1 MGKKK
6 QGQEKSA
13 GSQEASTSGPTGGGG
28 EASGGPAWLGGGAE
42 DPPQC
47 FHPHAQAVNQ
57 QGLAQGPLCSAG
69 PAAKGCNLCPQAL
82 GGAACLSGQAPNS
95 GGTRREASER
105 LGEEVAELGPQSPAV
120 QTLCKLGDGSHALSP
135 EVLPRRQEKL
145 HTWAR
150 LRPTQASGKP
160 RGELMETLRAS
171 PEVNRGNLLGGGG
184 GPRRGTPGPRPT

>member
-95 GGTRREASER
+95 GGTRRVSLFFLRPQTAASLRQKER
-105 LGEEVAELGPQSPAV
+105 HE
-120 QTLCKLGDGSHALSP
+120 ALS
-135 EVLPRRQEKL
+135 
-145 HTWAR
+145 A
-150 LRPTQASGKP
+150 
-160 RGELMETLRAS
+160 ETRDF
-171 PEVNRGNLLGGGG
+171 VNDLS
-184 GPRRGTPGPRPT
+184 